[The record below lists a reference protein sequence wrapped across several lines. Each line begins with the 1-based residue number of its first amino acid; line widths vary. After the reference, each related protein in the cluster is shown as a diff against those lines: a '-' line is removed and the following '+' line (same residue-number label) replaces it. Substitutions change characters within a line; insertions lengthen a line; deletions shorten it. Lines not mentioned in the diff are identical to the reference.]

1 MTKPTS
7 PPPARVLE
15 LLGLIPEGRAHART
29 ALQLAILLGLPPSES
44 GKRRVRLLVAQAVE
58 QGNLICGDDAG
69 HFFPLTAEEAEDT
82 RRRAEAQMAASR
94 DRLRKFH
101 QLIAARFP
109 GTQLPLI

>member
-1 MTKPTS
+1 MTKQTP

-29 ALQLAILLGLPPSES
+29 ALQLCELLGIRPTES
-44 GKRRVRLLVAQAVE
+44 GKRRVRLLVAKAVE
-58 QGNLICGDDAG
+58 QGHLICGDDAG
-69 HFFPLTAEEAEDT
+69 HFFPLTADEAEDT

-94 DRLRKFH
+94 ERLRKFH
-101 QLIAARFP
+101 QLISARFP